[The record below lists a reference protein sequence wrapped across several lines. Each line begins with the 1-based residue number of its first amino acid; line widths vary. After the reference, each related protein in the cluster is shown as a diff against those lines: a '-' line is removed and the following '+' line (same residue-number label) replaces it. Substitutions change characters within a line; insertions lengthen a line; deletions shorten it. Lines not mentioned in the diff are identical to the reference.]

1 VSVFAVCGA
10 AVITAVLA
18 LMIRRESPQS
28 AMLLS
33 IASGVVI
40 LLSVLRNIPATL
52 SGINAVVAEAG
63 IDTSQLMIL
72 VKVIGICFITEFTC
86 DCVTEA
92 GMLSLSTN
100 ISFAGKIIVVL
111 TALPLFEQIITI
123 IRTLGEAL

>member
-1 VSVFAVCGA
+1 MSIFAVCGA
-10 AVITAVLA
+10 AVMTAVLA
-18 LMIRRESPQS
+18 LMIRRESPHS

-33 IASGVVI
+33 IASGTVI

-63 IDTSQLMIL
+63 IDSSQLMIL
-72 VKVIGICFITEFTC
+72 IKVIGICFITEFTC

-123 IRTLGEAL
+123 IRELGNAL

>member
-1 VSVFAVCGA
+1 
-10 AVITAVLA
+10 
-18 LMIRRESPQS
+18 
-28 AMLLS
+28 MLLS

-40 LLSVLRNIPATL
+40 LLSVFRNIPATL

-63 IDTSQLMIL
+63 IDSSQLMIL
-72 VKVIGICFITEFTC
+72 IKVIGICFITEFTC

-123 IRTLGEAL
+123 IRELGNAL